1 MGSVFK
7 VNPRCRFW
15 YVKYKGADGR
25 MYCESSRCERKE
37 DAKKIL
43 RAKESK
49 IDQGVPITPAVGKV
63 TLDEAVED
71 LSAFYRK
78 KGRAASLKG
87 AERRARLH
95 LAPFFGGKRRLA
107 TISSADIDAYVAK
120 RQADSI
126 RTKAARTTITED
138 GTELVEPEKRKPV
151 SSAQINR
158 ELQLL
163 RRLFTLAIRNGRL
176 MTRPSIELLA
186 EAPPRSGFFE
196 RDQIDALCAH
206 LPAEVQPIVRFMFI
220 TGWRLS
226 EVLGLEWNRVDFTGR
241 GHVRLA
247 SGTTKNGEARLFPM
261 TIELRQLMEAR
272 QAAKAAAELETE
284 QIIPWVFFRLIAEG
298 RGGPL
303 KAHAVKTFTK
313 AWKSACAK
321 AGCPGRIPHDLR
333 RSAIRTFVRRGLGEH
348 TAMALSGHKT
358 SSVFRRYDIVSADD
372 LEDAAAKLDAAPQ
385 PAPSEDR
392 SAVVRKFAA
401 R

>member
-7 VNPRCRFW
+7 ANPKCKFW
-15 YVKYKGADGR
+15 YVKYRGTDGR
-25 MYCESSRCERKE
+25 WH
-37 DAKKIL
+37 
-43 RAKESK
+43 
-49 IDQGVPITPAVGKV
+49 
-63 TLDEAVED
+63 

-78 KGRAASLKG
+78 KGRTASLKS

-95 LAPFFGGKRRLA
+95 LLPGLGGGKRRLS
-107 TISSADIDAYVAK
+107 TIASADIDAYVAK
-120 RQADSI
+120 RQADTI
-126 RTKAARTTITED
+126 RTRAARTVIADD
-138 GTELVEPEKRKPV
+138 GTEQLLPEQRKPV
-151 SSAQINR
+151 SAAQINR

-163 RRLFTLAIRNGRL
+163 RRLFTLGIRNGRL
-176 MTRPSIELLA
+176 MTRPAIELLK

-196 RDQIDALCAH
+196 RADIDALCEH
-206 LPAEVQPIVRFMFI
+206 LPADVQPIVRFMFI

-226 EVLGLEWNRVDFTGR
+226 EVIGLEWNRVDFTGR

-247 SGTTKNGEARLFPM
+247 SGTTKNGEMRLFPM
-261 TIELRQLMEAR
+261 TIELRELMEAR

-284 QIIPWVFFRLIAEG
+284 AIIPWVFFRLIAEG
-298 RGGPL
+298 RGGPK
-303 KAHAVKTFTK
+303 KAYPVKTFTK
-313 AWKSACAK
+313 SWKTACAK

-358 SSVFRRYDIVSADD
+358 SSVFRRYDIVSAAD

-385 PAPSEDR
+385 PAPSEER
-392 SAVVRKFAA
+392 PAIVRKFGA